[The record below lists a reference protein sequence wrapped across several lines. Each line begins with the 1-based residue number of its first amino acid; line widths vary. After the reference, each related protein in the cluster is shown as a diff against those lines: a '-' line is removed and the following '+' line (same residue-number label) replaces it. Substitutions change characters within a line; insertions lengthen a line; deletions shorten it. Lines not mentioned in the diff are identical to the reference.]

1 MKNLFNL
8 VVATACGATLAG
20 CIDPANYTTAP
31 VSVTTQSGTVV
42 CQLYRTYTV
51 LWDRAISV
59 PPHMSISTGNAICE
73 NKGRSIIESQKSGS
87 YWNVV
92 KTNP

>member
-20 CIDPANYTTAP
+20 FIDPANYTTAP

-42 CQLYRTYTV
+42 CQLYRTNTV

-59 PPHMSISTGNAICE
+59 PPTCQSVLGMQS
-73 NKGRSIIESQKSGS
+73 
-87 YWNVV
+87 V
-92 KTNP
+92 KTKGAR